1 MSNCACCFEDYI
13 AKCNLEIQMYL
24 QLAPLTGYRWVIT
37 DKFDKK
43 YEGDFTSD
51 ANGFWVIPVSDL
63 PSGLLTEYSGLF
75 TIEILDSGCRPVKFK
90 AAQEFYCAQFTVKG
104 GTYEK
109 DTLGC
114 DFSCTPAAGS
124 QTQLFPFTNDDEIT
138 INWTSGLLAAFG
150 NSPVIQVYHLVS
162 GTTYQLVDVAIQE
175 VFTDGVLTSIIV
187 SNAGPA
193 TGYILIS

>member
-1 MSNCACCFEDYI
+1 MNCKCCFTDYI
-13 AKCNLEIQMYL
+13 AKCNLAVQVYA
-24 QLAPLTGYRWVIT
+24 QLSPLTDYTWVIT
-37 DKFDKK
+37 DKFDNK
-43 YEGDFTSD
+43 YQGEFTTD
-51 ANGFWVIPVSDL
+51 ANGFWEIPVDVL
-63 PSGLLTEYSGLF
+63 PSGLLTQYSGEF
-75 TIEILDSGCRPVKFK
+75 TLQVQDSGCKPVKFK
-90 AAQEFYCAQFTVKG
+90 VAQEYDCINFTVKG

-138 INWTSGLLAAFG
+138 ITWTSGLLAAFG
-150 NSPVIQVYHLVS
+150 NSPVIQVYHLIS
-162 GTTYQLVDVAIQE
+162 GTTYQLVDVGIQE
-175 VFTDGVLTSIIV
+175 VFTDGVLTSIVV

>member
-1 MSNCACCFEDYI
+1 MNCNCCFVDFI
-13 AKCNLEIQMYL
+13 AKCNLEIQMFL
-24 QLAPLTGYRWVIT
+24 QLAPLTDYRWVIT

-114 DFSCTPAAGS
+114 NFTCAAGS
-124 QTQLFPFTNDDEIT
+124 SQTSMVQFTDDATVT
-138 INWTSGLLAAFG
+138 ILWTAGLLAAFG
-150 NSPVIQVYHLVS
+150 NSPSVQVYHETSPGVF
-162 GTTYQLVDVAIQE
+162 QLVDVEINQ
-175 VFTDGVLTSIIV
+175 VFSSGVLQSIEID
-187 SNAGPA
+187 NGGIA
-193 TGYILIS
+193 TGYALIS